1 MAVGFLPALLPGWP
15 CPCAHVVYDP
25 HADDPR
31 SSYIQIQSVG
41 REGDLNQALDP
52 TVFEA
57 NGNATRQR
65 EELVAYKQMGLTDYL
80 RWMTNKDHRSGS
92 NFLGVPALQN
102 SLDPTVQID
111 NAAGPGYVDVSMVL
125 GDPNVLSNPRQPGI
139 SADGSTLFVG
149 APIRSGGSLQL
160 GGELH
165 IYESAL
171 GGNPNISP
179 ENVLCSGDFTLAPNQ
194 DINGD
199 GVITN
204 NDYQVFINQPLN
216 ATPTL
221 PTAPNYVLPSASSS
235 FLTYGGLIRDG
246 RTTPDAN
253 GVTRGIP
260 FLDPPIMDSYVS
272 GSGSLRYRELTRLS
286 GTWSSP
292 TDNTGF
298 YGWGTG
304 RYIDNNSDLQLELQN
319 TMAAVIRFAR
329 IG

>member
-1 MAVGFLPALLPGWP
+1 MLIVAIAILFVLLVIGGVFVAQIGQNLAAASRSKENQGADAFAQAGIRFCDSSFTLSPDGADWRPVPSKPIPINGNNGVTDPDYRWLSAGFTRLFFQGGRALVR
-15 CPCAHVVYDP
+15 VVYDP

-65 EELVAYKQMGLTDYL
+65 RELVAYKQMGLTDYL

-125 GDPNVLSNPRQPGI
+125 GDPNVLSNPGQPGI

-171 GGNPNISP
+171 GGNHNISP

-204 NDYQVFINQPLN
+204 NI
-216 ATPTL
+216 
-221 PTAPNYVLPSASSS
+221 
-235 FLTYGGLIRDG
+235 
-246 RTTPDAN
+246 
-253 GVTRGIP
+253 TRC
-260 FLDPPIMDSYVS
+260 L
-272 GSGSLRYRELTRLS
+272 
-286 GTWSSP
+286 
-292 TDNTGF
+292 
-298 YGWGTG
+298 
-304 RYIDNNSDLQLELQN
+304 
-319 TMAAVIRFAR
+319 
-329 IG
+329 